1 MKKWC
6 LFLSVYAVL
15 CLLAA
20 CAARG
25 SGEVRPGGTPSQEFQ
40 TGGETA
46 RPAESTVE
54 CRVVSQLEG
63 GTLILAEQDRDAGL
77 YALSPADK
85 AVTLDG
91 ADFDP
96 AAPGAYQA
104 LPGESLAGTTVTVTF
119 DGGIRESWPMGFDRV
134 TALDFSTEDF
144 DDTCRLYLDVLE
156 DLWNTDGALNEN
168 ITELAL
174 DLSATGLTGSERE
187 GVAYAFGAAHG
198 LMAME
203 ATFEELTDQG
213 YISAEPLLASGSEEE
228 LREPEHYFYQWEDG
242 CLFTITERD
251 EPVIFNEA
259 AMGPMETGGAY
270 EGIRFDAGKWRASL
284 AAYTF
289 CNCTAGRTAGGPW
302 SDYTVEAEMVA

>member
-6 LFLSVYAVL
+6 LFLSVYAIL

-20 CAARG
+20 CAA
-25 SGEVRPGGTPSQEFQ
+25 GGMTSPEEDPPEELPEEH
-40 TGGETA
+40 T
-46 RPAESTVE
+46 ESTVV
-54 CRVVSQLEG
+54 CRVISELEG
-63 GTLILAEQDRDAGL
+63 GSLILAEKDRDAGL
-77 YALSPADK
+77 YTLSPADK
-85 AVTLDG
+85 VVTLDG

-104 LPGESLAGTTVTVTF
+104 LPGASLAGTTVTVTF
-119 DGGIRESWPMGFDRV
+119 DGGIQESWPMGFSGV

-187 GVAYAFGAAHG
+187 VVAYAFGAAHG
-198 LMAME
+198 RMAME
-203 ATFEELTDQG
+203 ATFEELVDQG
-213 YISAEPLLASGSEEE
+213 YISASPLLASGSEEE
-228 LREPEHYFYQWEDG
+228 IREPEHYFYEWEDG

-251 EPVIFNEA
+251 EPVVFSMPSQA
-259 AMGPMETGGAY
+259 PGRETTAY
-270 EGIRFDAGKWRASL
+270 EGIRFDAGKWRTSL

-289 CNCTAGRTAGGPW
+289 SNCTATRVAGGAW
-302 SDYTVEAEMVA
+302 GDYMVEAEMVS

>member
-6 LFLSVYAVL
+6 LFLCVYACL

-20 CAARG
+20 CAADG
-25 SGEVRPGGTPSQEFQ
+25 APTLEETPAE
-40 TGGETA
+40 ET
-46 RPAESTVE
+46 AESTVV
-54 CRVVSQLEG
+54 CRVISELEG
-63 GTLILAEQDRDAGL
+63 GSLILAEQDRDAGL
-77 YALSPADK
+77 YTLSLADK

-119 DGGIRESWPMGFDRV
+119 SGGIQESWPMGFSGV

-156 DLWNTDGALNEN
+156 DLWNADGALNEN
-168 ITELAL
+168 LTELAL
-174 DLSATGLTGSERE
+174 DLTTTGLTGSERE
-187 GVAYAFGAAHG
+187 AVAYAFGAAHG

-203 ATFEELTDQG
+203 ATFEELVDQG
-213 YISAEPLLASGSEEE
+213 YVSATPLPASGSGEEAE
-228 LREPEHYFYQWEDG
+228 APEHFFYEWEDG
-242 CLFTITERD
+242 CLFSITEAD

-259 AMGPMETGGAY
+259 AMGPQTGDEVHY
-270 EGIRFDAGKWRASL
+270 EGIRFNAGKWRTSL
-284 AAYTF
+284 AAYIF
-289 CNCTAGRTAGGPW
+289 SNCTAVRTAGGAW
-302 SDYTVEAEMVA
+302 GDYTVEAEMVS

>member
-6 LFLSVYAVL
+6 LFLSVYAIL
-15 CLLAA
+15 CLMAA
-20 CAARG
+20 CAAG
-25 SGEVRPGGTPSQEFQ
+25 ADAPVQED
-40 TGGETA
+40 
-46 RPAESTVE
+46 PAEELPEESTESTVV
-54 CRVVSQLEG
+54 CRVIAELEG

-104 LPGESLAGTTVTVTF
+104 LPGESLAGTTVAVTF
-119 DGGIRESWPMGFDRV
+119 DGGIRESWPMGFSGA

-144 DDTCRLYLDVLE
+144 DDTCRLYLGVLE

-168 ITELAL
+168 LAELAL

-198 LMAME
+198 LTAME
-203 ATFEELTDQG
+203 MTFEELTDQG
-213 YISAEPLLASGSEEE
+213 YITASPLLASGSEAESE
-228 LREPEHYFYQWEDG
+228 APEHYFYEWKDG

-251 EPVIFNEA
+251 EPLIFNEA
-259 AMGPMETGGAY
+259 AMGPQTGGELHY
-270 EGIRFDAGKWRASL
+270 EGIRFDAGKWRTSM

-289 CNCTAGRTAGGPW
+289 SNCTAVRTAGGAW
-302 SDYTVEAEMVA
+302 GDYTVEAEMVS